1 MKWTFLKVYLS
12 AIKHRVLYFH
22 GFRLFT
28 LKEEKKGLWME
39 RKENYRKLN

>member
-28 LKEEKKGLWME
+28 LKEEKKVYGWNA
-39 RKENYRKLN
+39 KKITEN